1 MPARPFARLFVAL
14 AAVALSAGAAAQSMK
29 PGLWEVRQQP
39 QLDAQQQA
47 QMDQA
52 RQQMAAMPPEQRK
65 QMEAMMAQRGASVD
79 LTGGGVTVKVC
90 VTKEQ
95 AARDAPPVD
104 DRGDC
109 KQDFK
114 RDGAVIHTRFECSK
128 PPSKGEGEITL
139 ASPEAYSMQMRV
151 TGERGGQPATMVL
164 TGQGRWIGTDCGAVK
179 PASR

>member
-1 MPARPFARLFVAL
+1 MRAGQIVRSWI
-14 AAVALSAGAAAQSMK
+14 ALSAVAFAGVAAAQSLK

-39 QLDAQQQA
+39 QLDPQQQA

-52 RQQMAAMPPEQRK
+52 RQQLAALPPEQRK

-79 LTGGGVTVKVC
+79 LAGGGTTVKVC
-90 VTKEQ
+90 ITKEQ
-95 AARDAPPVD
+95 AARDAPPLD
-104 DRGDC
+104 DRADC

-114 RDGAVIHTRFECSK
+114 RDGAVIRTRFECSK

>member
-1 MPARPFARLFVAL
+1 LFVAL
-14 AAVALSAGAAAQSMK
+14 SALALAGGAMAQTMK

-65 QMEAMMAQRGASVD
+65 QMEAMMAQRGMSVD
-79 LTGGGVTVKVC
+79 LAGGGTTVKVC
-90 VTKEQ
+90 ITKEQ
-95 AARDAPPVD
+95 ASRDAPPVD

-109 KQDFK
+109 KQSVK

-139 ASPEAYSMQMRV
+139 SGPEAYSMQMRV
-151 TGERGGQPATMVL
+151 TSERGGKPATMVMK
-164 TGQGRWIGTDCGAVK
+164 GQGRWLGTDCGNVK
-179 PASR
+179 PRSVSP